1 MPSASTTNAQ
11 EAANTT
17 GSVTETEEER
27 SAREASEARA
37 ERARHRSLHRTP
49 KGKAAWDKDRTREL
63 FRQYKATGDPD
74 VRDQLIVSHL
84 NLVRFLASK
93 FKNRGEPLDDLI
105 QVGTIGLIKAID
117 RFDPSRG
124 LEFTTY
130 ATPTI
135 LGEIKRHFRDKG
147 WSVRVPRRLQEL
159 SAKVNQA
166 NDELTNEFSRSPSVE
181 EIAKRVGASVDD
193 VLEAM
198 ESSSAYS
205 SVPLEGGGSSDDD
218 DAPSVIDHYATEDED
233 LAASDDR
240 IVLEDAIR
248 DFSPREKDVIRMR
261 FFEGMTQVEI
271 AQRLGISQVQVS
283 RLLRRTLRRVQ
294 DKIDPEGLMSK

>member
-1 MPSASTTNAQ
+1 M
-11 EAANTT
+11 
-17 GSVTETEEER
+17 
-27 SAREASEARA
+27 
-37 ERARHRSLHRTP
+37 
-49 KGKAAWDKDRTREL
+49 
-63 FRQYKATGDPD
+63 
-74 VRDQLIVSHL
+74 SHL

-93 FKNRGEPLDDLI
+93 FKNRGESLEDLI

-117 RFDPSRG
+117 RFDPERG

-135 LGEIKRHFRDKG
+135 MGEIKRHFRDKG

-166 NDELTNEFSRSPSVE
+166 TDELTNQLQRSPSVA
-181 EIAKRVGASVDD
+181 EIAEHLGSTVDE

-205 SVPLEGGGSSDDD
+205 SVPLEGGGSGEDDE
-218 DAPSVIDHYATEDED
+218 APSVIDHYATEDPD

-240 IVLEDAIR
+240 IVLEQAIA
-248 DFSPREKDVIRMR
+248 DFSPREQEVVKMR
-261 FFEGMTQVEI
+261 FDEGLTQVEI
-271 AQRLGISQVQVS
+271 AERLGISQVQVS
-283 RLLRRTLRRVQ
+283 RLLRRTLRRIQ
-294 DKIDPEGLMSK
+294 DKIDPEGLMYA